1 MERKAMVKFALLLV
15 LMAFFVYV
23 FRFSD
28 FASRISPGA
37 IREFVSGFGF
47 FGYGVFILGYGV
59 ATMLAVPGTLLSFS
73 GAILFGTA
81 LGTVMNVLGATLGE
95 TLAFFAAKFLGRDF
109 VQGFLEGRLDR
120 FQSMVEKNGFTVMLL
135 LRLVPIFPFVVVNY
149 AAGLSKMRF
158 RDYFFASMIG
168 IIPGTFVYTYLFAT
182 LGERVLTSGFEMKDL
197 LTVDVLAPVMLFVLL
212 LVSTLIYKKKLE
224 KKHGHKV

>member
-1 MERKAMVKFALLLV
+1 MERKAVVKFALLLA
-15 LMAFFVYV
+15 LMAFFVYML
-23 FRFSD
+23 RFSD
-28 FASRISPGA
+28 VASRISPGA
-37 IREFVSGFGF
+37 IREVVLSFGF

>member
-1 MERKAMVKFALLLV
+1 MERKAVVKFALLLA
-15 LMAFFVYV
+15 LMAFFVYML
-23 FRFSD
+23 RFSD

-37 IREFVSGFGF
+37 IREVVLSFGF